1 MKSRIFH
8 WIVIALA
15 VLVCVMG
22 IVHVVLRST
31 FSMVAFIVL
40 AVLYL
45 VLFIAAK
52 LCPHCG
58 KYGVPI
64 FPWKK
69 DLGYC
74 PKCGKKIEYDC

>member
-8 WIVIALA
+8 WVVIALW
-15 VLVCVMG
+15 VLMCAMG

-40 AVLYL
+40 AVLSLGL
-45 VLFIAAK
+45 VIAAK

-58 KYGVPI
+58 SYCLPI
-64 FPWKK
+64 YPWKK

-74 PKCGKKIEYDC
+74 RKCGEKIEYDC